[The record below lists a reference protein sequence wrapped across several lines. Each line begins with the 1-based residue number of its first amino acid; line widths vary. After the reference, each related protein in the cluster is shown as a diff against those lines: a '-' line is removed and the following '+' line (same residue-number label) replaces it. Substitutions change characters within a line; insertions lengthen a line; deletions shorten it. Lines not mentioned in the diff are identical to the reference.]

1 MKSLSSGGR
10 HTCGLSL
17 DNTAACWGNDEYG
30 QSLAPK
36 TETFSAIRSGI
47 WHTCGLRLSDGA
59 PICWGNDGWEQASP
73 PAGVRLT
80 ALGGGLDHT
89 CAFAADGSPW
99 CWGDGYE
106 DCNVPVVGHRFSAIG
121 SGEGFSCGL
130 TTGGKVICWRR
141 NWYGQSTPPTEHSYS
156 VLSTGTFHTCALR
169 KDQTPVC
176 WGRHWS
182 PLGSNPGLSLPRS
195 DASTVVPSVT
205 IKIEGSDFVLQVTKA
220 VASDFERRNSDVE
233 TTVEFSYGI
242 QGFIAGENDIANAS
256 APMSGEEIATAVDNG
271 VDYLELPVAKSV
283 ITIMVNERNDFV
295 ECLTVEQLADV
306 WKPDSVVDSWNDLD
320 DNWPDRQISLRGRTD
335 RGVSGYF
342 ARALFGGD
350 SLRSFGS
357 IGSIENDRNALG
369 YADYSYYLANS
380 NDVELVGIDFG
391 QGCVKPT
398 KDTIR
403 DGSYDLSIGPM
414 FIYVS
419 KSSPVTPLKREFAEF
434 YMEHAPETAHEV
446 GYVALNPQVYQRN
459 LILLIGCIPSAS
471 PQTEDVD
478 LEGIGLPN
486 CSDLPLEA
494 PPPVDTGLHPGLKND
509 REILLNM
516 ASALAGESTLNWSD
530 HRRIREWEGLSF
542 SGSPI
547 RVTALELPQR
557 GLTGNIPPEL
567 GGLTHLRGLHLGNNE
582 LTGNIPPELGKLGRL
597 QSLVLPSNKADRGSS
612 T

>member
-1 MKSLSSGGR
+1 M
-10 HTCGLSL
+10 
-17 DNTAACWGNDEYG
+17 
-30 QSLAPK
+30 
-36 TETFSAIRSGI
+36 
-47 WHTCGLRLSDGA
+47 
-59 PICWGNDGWEQASP
+59 
-73 PAGVRLT
+73 
-80 ALGGGLDHT
+80 
-89 CAFAADGSPW
+89 
-99 CWGDGYE
+99 
-106 DCNVPVVGHRFSAIG
+106 
-121 SGEGFSCGL
+121 
-130 TTGGKVICWRR
+130 
-141 NWYGQSTPPTEHSYS
+141 
-156 VLSTGTFHTCALR
+156 
-169 KDQTPVC
+169 
-176 WGRHWS
+176 
-182 PLGSNPGLSLPRS
+182 
-195 DASTVVPSVT
+195 T

-220 VASDFERRNSDVE
+220 VASDFERRTSDVE

-242 QGFIAGENDIANAS
+242 QGFIAGESDIANAS

-295 ECLTVEQLADV
+295 ECLTFDQLANV

-320 DNWPDRQISLRGRTD
+320 DNWPDRPINLYTLLD
-335 RGVSGYF
+335 RGVRESL
-342 ARALFGGD
+342 ARVLFDGEF
-350 SLRSFGS
+350 LRSSGQSFAKVEWLLS
-357 IGSIENDRNALG
+357 HVEDNLNALG
-369 YADYSYYLANS
+369 YADYSYYLENS

-419 KSSPVTPLKREFAEF
+419 KSSLVTPLKREFAEF
-434 YMEHAPETAHEV
+434 YMEHTPEIAHEV

-459 LILLIGCIPSAS
+459 LILLMGCIPSAS

-509 REILLNM
+509 REVLLNM
-516 ASALAGESTLNWSD
+516 AGTLAGESTLNWSD

-557 GLTGNIPPEL
+557 GLTGNIPAEL

-597 QSLVLPSNKADRGSS
+597 QSLVLPSNKLTGALPPELNQLTSLFNLDLTSNELEGAIPDLAQLTEFRSLNLSDNKLTGNIPPWLGGLNKLARLYLANNDLTGSIPPDLVDLGYLQYLFLS
-612 T
+612 GNELTGCIPPELWALDSHDLRNLGLQNCQ

>member
-1 MKSLSSGGR
+1 
-10 HTCGLSL
+10 
-17 DNTAACWGNDEYG
+17 
-30 QSLAPK
+30 
-36 TETFSAIRSGI
+36 
-47 WHTCGLRLSDGA
+47 
-59 PICWGNDGWEQASP
+59 
-73 PAGVRLT
+73 
-80 ALGGGLDHT
+80 
-89 CAFAADGSPW
+89 
-99 CWGDGYE
+99 
-106 DCNVPVVGHRFSAIG
+106 
-121 SGEGFSCGL
+121 
-130 TTGGKVICWRR
+130 
-141 NWYGQSTPPTEHSYS
+141 
-156 VLSTGTFHTCALR
+156 
-169 KDQTPVC
+169 
-176 WGRHWS
+176 
-182 PLGSNPGLSLPRS
+182 
-195 DASTVVPSVT
+195 
-205 IKIEGSDFVLQVTKA
+205 
-220 VASDFERRNSDVE
+220 
-233 TTVEFSYGI
+233 
-242 QGFIAGENDIANAS
+242 
-256 APMSGEEIATAVDNG
+256 
-271 VDYLELPVAKSV
+271 
-283 ITIMVNERNDFV
+283 MVNERNDFV

-306 WKPDSVVDSWNDLD
+306 WNDLD

-369 YADYSYYLANS
+369 YADYAFFLDNS
-380 NDVELVGIDFG
+380 AEGNLVGIDFG

-403 DGSYDLSIGPM
+403 DDSYSLAIGPM

-419 KSSPVTPLKREFAEF
+419 KSSLVTPLIGEFAEF
-434 YMEHAPETAHEV
+434 YMEHTPEIAHEV
-446 GYVALNPQVYQRN
+446 GYVALNPQVYPRN

-509 REILLNM
+509 REVLLNM
-516 ASALAGESTLNWSD
+516 AGALAGESTLNWSD

-557 GLTGNIPPEL
+557 GLTGNIPAEL
-567 GGLTHLRGLHLGNNE
+567 DGLTHLRGLHLGNNE
-582 LTGNIPPELGKLGRL
+582 LTGNIPPEFGHTGPPPVSYSTV
-597 QSLVLPSNKADRGSS
+597 QQADRGSS